1 VAWRRTFPFLIFGVF
16 FYRSDDFALL
26 QVKLA
31 DMISFMQDILSY
43 RIQSKQLAAG
53 VVVVVMS
60 GFGFWM
66 LMLMLTV
73 WRFVV
78 YGSYHSSHSSPSL

>member
-1 VAWRRTFPFLIFGVF
+1 VAWRRTFPFLIFGIF

-53 VVVVVMS
+53 LPQAVA
-60 GFGFWM
+60 GNIAAQKFKED
-66 LMLMLTV
+66 
-73 WRFVV
+73 R
-78 YGSYHSSHSSPSL
+78 

>member
-1 VAWRRTFPFLIFGVF
+1 MFTWLV
-16 FYRSDDFALL
+16 
-26 QVKLA
+26 
-31 DMISFMQDILSY
+31 M
-43 RIQSKQLAAG
+43 

-78 YGSYHSSHSSPSL
+78 CGSYHSSHSSPSL

>member
-1 VAWRRTFPFLIFGVF
+1 VAWRRTFPFLIFGF
-16 FYRSDDFALL
+16 FFNRPDDFALL